1 MSDVE
6 NLTVQHTATA
16 PARPRVHG
24 AAIAPGMRLGD
35 FRFERVLGAGGM
47 GEVYLATDLQLGRDV
62 AIKLLPAGSASDGV
76 ERARLFHEAHV
87 QARIRHA
94 NIGHIYAAGEDG
106 GRVYFA
112 MEYVDG
118 ETLAARVANG
128 PLPIEVALDVVRE
141 AACGLA
147 AALREGFMHRD
158 IKPSNLMRDARG
170 RVKVLDFGL
179 VARVAEDGPV
189 EPVTHGGT
197 PRYMAPEQ
205 ARRERVD
212 QRADIY
218 ALGATLYHLA
228 AGAPPFEGDAD
239 QLAVLHATAPRPK
252 LPRGRGPRPRR
263 KAFDRLCARMMAP
276 QAADRFASYDQL
288 LAAID
293 LASFERARPARP
305 AARAAAAIIDLV
317 LVWALVRVLVGVA
330 VSRGCPTSELVLTAA
345 IAMLA
350 VVRRGRTP
358 GKAMLDL
365 ETVDART
372 GAPPRVSSIAIRT
385 FAIGAIPAAGA
396 LLGVGS
402 APVVGR
408 LGIGDVTVL
417 FGVAIVVV
425 LLVASSRWSANRRA
439 LWDLVAGTMVR
450 YRR

>member
-16 PARPRVHG
+16 PATPRVHG

-35 FRFERVLGAGGM
+35 FRIERALGAGGM
-47 GEVYLATDLQLGRDV
+47 GEVYLATDLRLGRDV
-62 AIKLLPAGSASDGV
+62 AIKLLPAGSASDGA

-118 ETLAARVANG
+118 ETLAARVASG
-128 PLPIEVALDVVRE
+128 PLPIEEALDVVRE

-147 AALREGFMHRD
+147 AALREGFLHRD

-179 VARVAEDGPV
+179 VARVAHDGPV

-228 AGAPPFEGDAD
+228 AGAPPFDGDAD
-239 QLAVLHATAPRPK
+239 QLAVLHATAPRP
-252 LPRGRGPRPRR
+252 
-263 KAFDRLCARMMAP
+263 
-276 QAADRFASYDQL
+276 
-288 LAAID
+288 
-293 LASFERARPARP
+293 
-305 AARAAAAIIDLV
+305 
-317 LVWALVRVLVGVA
+317 
-330 VSRGCPTSELVLTAA
+330 
-345 IAMLA
+345 
-350 VVRRGRTP
+350 
-358 GKAMLDL
+358 
-365 ETVDART
+365 
-372 GAPPRVSSIAIRT
+372 
-385 FAIGAIPAAGA
+385 
-396 LLGVGS
+396 
-402 APVVGR
+402 
-408 LGIGDVTVL
+408 
-417 FGVAIVVV
+417 
-425 LLVASSRWSANRRA
+425 
-439 LWDLVAGTMVR
+439 
-450 YRR
+450 